1 MKDTPSQELLTIGQL
16 SQLTGASVRSLR
28 HYDEHGLLASVRASN
43 GYRMFPEKAVTQV
56 KQIQRMIATGFTIDD
71 IRGFPDCMLL
81 IEGARS
87 CDQITEVQ
95 RVRLEAIDVRSRT
108 SKSVARGSS
117 RPCSKV
123 RYRPSPDA
131 DRGTQRSP
139 SHGNIGRSFLPANV
153 RTQAVVL
160 LLTDR

>member
-1 MKDTPSQELLTIGQL
+1 MKNTSSQELLTIGQL

-95 RVRLEAIDVRSRT
+95 RVRLEAIERQIADLEKRR
-108 SKSVARGSS
+108 ARLVKTLLEG
-117 RPCSKV
+117 
-123 RYRPSPDA
+123 
-131 DRGTQRSP
+131 
-139 SHGNIGRSFLPANV
+139 
-153 RTQAVVL
+153 AVPPV
-160 LLTDR
+160 T